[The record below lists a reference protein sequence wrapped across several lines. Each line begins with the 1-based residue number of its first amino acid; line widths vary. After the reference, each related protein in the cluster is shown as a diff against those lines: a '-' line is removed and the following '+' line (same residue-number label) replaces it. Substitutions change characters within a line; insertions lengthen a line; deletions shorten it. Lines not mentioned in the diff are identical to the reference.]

1 MPQIINLPDIPGARR
16 TLQIQYRILDAGGA
30 REEEGSVKLIT
41 SRWAFSEPFLLAEL
55 IQLLGRDIQDF
66 TNPGRARITFTWS
79 YLPIDHALDTADE
92 KFLNWAKNQK

>member
-55 IQLLGRDIQDF
+55 NHHLGRDNQYFI
-66 TNPGRARITFTWS
+66 NPGRARITITWS
-79 YLPIDHALDTADE
+79 NLQ
-92 KFLNWAKNQK
+92 N